1 MLAGYSV
8 LALQG
13 KELDAKLL
21 LNKALHQAHGPL
33 ANYQMVSQV
42 GRSQAA
48 SNLVAPIAPTALCG
62 QPLKPLQGSLWLQ
75 QVCDRACPASW
86 SGLGPAGVAG
96 AGALSALR
104 K

>member
-21 LNKALHQAHGPL
+21 LSKALHQAHGPL

-42 GRSQAA
+42 GHSQAA
-48 SNLVAPIAPTALCG
+48 S
-62 QPLKPLQGSLWLQ
+62 
-75 QVCDRACPASW
+75 R
-86 SGLGPAGVAG
+86 
-96 AGALSALR
+96 
-104 K
+104 